1 MSEYVPGRC
10 NIGRQER
17 RRRYRI
23 AAIGFVVAALYV
35 AWVAL
40 SDAPAVLAVG
50 VFAPL
55 AVAVE
60 WYVQGREAFCV
71 RLAARGRYS
80 VEDETGRVES
90 EDARR
95 TDRQYAAK
103 LTALSLLVAALATGA
118 VYVTL
123 A

>member
-1 MSEYVPGRC
+1 MAQYVPGQC
-10 NIGRQER
+10 NIGRAER

-23 AAIGFVVAALYV
+23 AAVGFAVAALYV

-40 SDAPAVLAVG
+40 SDAPAVLSVG
-50 VFAPL
+50 AFAPL

-60 WYVQGREAFCV
+60 WYVQGRQAFCV
-71 RLAARGRYS
+71 RLATRGAYS
-80 VEDETGRVES
+80 VGDEAGRVSS

-95 TDRQYAAK
+95 TDRRYAAK
-103 LTALSLLVAALATGA
+103 LTALSLAVAAVVTGA
-118 VYVTL
+118 VYAAL